1 MIAKRHDAMFLVVC
15 VIIGI
20 SVSLVMLLMS
30 YLIVS
35 KLTMHTPQQPP
46 AVQRSAPPATVP
58 PATNEPA
65 PSQVDFEDMAGL
77 DAATQRL
84 LNERYQG
91 QGPGDFEKRLRR
103 LEMAVSALTDRVF
116 GKSLLPGESGQ
127 IGELGDAGESES
139 ASD

>member
-1 MIAKRHDAMFLVVC
+1 MRNIDIYSNAIIASVLFLSMLFGVVAPIVLNRMMIDNQSM
-15 VIIGI
+15 
-20 SVSLVMLLMS
+20 
-30 YLIVS
+30 
-35 KLTMHTPQQPP
+35 TQQPAP
-46 AVQRSAPPATVP
+46 ASQPIATVP
-58 PATNEPA
+58 SSTSEPA

-103 LEMAVSALTDRVF
+103 LEWAVSALTDRVF
-116 GKSLLPGESGQ
+116 GKSVLPGESGQ

>member
-1 MIAKRHDAMFLVVC
+1 MIAKKHDVLFIVLCVVICMATSLAMLASIQF
-15 VIIGI
+15 IISRI
-20 SVSLVMLLMS
+20 P
-30 YLIVS
+30 
-35 KLTMHTPQQPP
+35 TMRDQQPP
-46 AVQRSAPPATVP
+46 AVQRSVPPATVP

-127 IGELGDAGESES
+127 IGELG
-139 ASD
+139 SDSVSPTTDK

>member
-1 MIAKRHDAMFLVVC
+1 MIAKKHDVLFIVLCVVICMATSLAMLASIQF
-15 VIIGI
+15 IISRI
-20 SVSLVMLLMS
+20 P
-30 YLIVS
+30 
-35 KLTMHTPQQPP
+35 TMRDQQPP
-46 AVQRSAPPATVP
+46 AVQRSVP

-127 IGELGDAGESES
+127 IGELG
-139 ASD
+139 SDSVSPTTDK